1 MRSLKQKYTLFLQCL
16 NGRLNLTEWVCKRC
30 PWGSDDIN
38 RTGKAGIQEAYFS
51 HREKN
56 GAPLELNDLD
66 LQTLA
71 YDSYKDMST
80 SASET
85 KLQMLTRISLRCSR

>member
-16 NGRLNLTEWVCKRC
+16 NGRLNFTEWVCKRC

-51 HREKN
+51 QREKN

-80 SASET
+80 WASET